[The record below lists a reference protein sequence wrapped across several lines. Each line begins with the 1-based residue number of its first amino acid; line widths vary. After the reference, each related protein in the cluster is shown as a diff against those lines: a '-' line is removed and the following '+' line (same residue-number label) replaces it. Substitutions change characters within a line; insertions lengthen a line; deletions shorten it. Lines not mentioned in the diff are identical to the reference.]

1 MILRYRGLKVGV
13 FYQSLKWISKW
24 IGDFFE
30 QIDRSAIMDYSIYP
44 DYNFYVLL
52 KDGTTIT
59 SFFIDK
65 VDGVSVDKAYV
76 EPEIGIDRAYRTI
89 RPLLSNVIEID
100 YYD

>member
-1 MILRYRGLKVGV
+1 MKYCGLKVGV
-13 FYQSLKWISKW
+13 FYQSLEWINKWIA
-24 IGDFFE
+24 DFFE
-30 QIDRSAIMDYSIYP
+30 RIDKSAISDYSLYP
-44 DYNFYVLL
+44 DYNFYILL

-59 SFFIDK
+59 SFYIDK
-65 VDGVSVDKAYV
+65 VDWVTVDKAYV